1 MADLPAQALAALCC
15 PHCRGPLQPAGRV
28 LECSAGHRF
37 DLARQGYVS
46 LLGSRSRTDTGDDA
60 DMVAARVEFLGAG
73 HYAPI
78 AAAVAEAV
86 GEIDG
91 VVGDLGAGPGY
102 YLSAVAGADRPGLA
116 VDSSKYAA
124 RRAAALPHVLSVVAD
139 NWSALPIADRALAAV
154 LSIFAPRDLAQM
166 HRVLRP
172 GGLLVAVTPEPGHLA
187 QVRGPLRMLAID
199 EGKADRLDRAA
210 AGFEPVRRHRLRYD
224 IELDRPAMSALVR
237 MGPAARHSSPAD
249 IEAAVVRQPETV
261 TVTVDV
267 TASTLRR

>member
-1 MADLPAQALAALCC
+1 MADLPAEALAALCC
-15 PHCRGPLQPAGRV
+15 PHCRAPLQLAGRL

-91 VVGDLGAGPGY
+91 LIGDLGAGPGY

-124 RRAAALPHVLSVVAD
+124 RRAAAVPHVLSVVAD
-139 NWSALPIADRALAAV
+139 NWSALPIADQALAAV
-154 LSIFAPRDLAQM
+154 LSIFAPRDLGQM

-187 QVRGPLRMLAID
+187 QVRGPLRMLAVD

-210 AGFEPVRRHRLRYD
+210 AGFEPVRRQSVRFQVL
-224 IELDRPAMSALVR
+224 LDHAGLSALVR
-237 MGPAARHSSPAD
+237 MGPAARHATRAE
-249 IEAAVVRQPETV
+249 IEAAVARQPDSV
-261 TVTVDV
+261 PVTVDV
-267 TASTLRR
+267 TVSVLCR